1 MNEIPKAQKLV
12 KEKFVYRITIL
23 LLAIWI
29 IFLYQK
35 NNTFKGNIENDQ
47 PPPKKDVGREDET
60 KVPPKPLVQ
69 DVINEDSESEDK
81 EKALI
86 AEILTNS
93 FKESKKLNTTKP
105 KEPAPDNQI
114 TNSVQNEKVTELEEL
129 IQICR
134 SLREEG
140 KTLQSLK
147 KLREAKLSYPNESK
161 LLWELHLTYE
171 VMSLHQK
178 SEDELNNIM
187 SLGKEVAKDHWE
199 IAKLKLTEQP
209 AMGTSKNNR
218 TLFLEQS

>member
-1 MNEIPKAQKLV
+1 MKSPKAQKLV

-69 DVINEDSESEDK
+69 DVINQDSESEDK

-105 KEPAPDNQI
+105 KESAPDNQI
-114 TNSVQNEKVTELEEL
+114 TNSIQNEKVTELL
-129 IQICR
+129 AFYRLFTCFVSFPVNNNQI
-134 SLREEG
+134 
-140 KTLQSLK
+140 
-147 KLREAKLSYPNESK
+147 
-161 LLWELHLTYE
+161 
-171 VMSLHQK
+171 
-178 SEDELNNIM
+178 
-187 SLGKEVAKDHWE
+187 
-199 IAKLKLTEQP
+199 
-209 AMGTSKNNR
+209 TSK
-218 TLFLEQS
+218 TVPFL

>member
-1 MNEIPKAQKLV
+1 MKSPKAQKLV

-105 KEPAPDNQI
+105 KE
-114 TNSVQNEKVTELEEL
+114 
-129 IQICR
+129 
-134 SLREEG
+134 
-140 KTLQSLK
+140 
-147 KLREAKLSYPNESK
+147 
-161 LLWELHLTYE
+161 
-171 VMSLHQK
+171 
-178 SEDELNNIM
+178 
-187 SLGKEVAKDHWE
+187 
-199 IAKLKLTEQP
+199 
-209 AMGTSKNNR
+209 
-218 TLFLEQS
+218 